1 MAVISSKEFN
11 QRASAVLKIAETEP
25 VYITKWGKVV
35 SVLASYAH
43 YQAQTKSQSLAD
55 AFSGTVP
62 TETLTAE
69 AERQFEQ
76 TLQQVR
82 QQSKMNVPDLSEWE

>member
-35 SVLASYAH
+35 SVLASYSH

-55 AFSGTVP
+55 AFSSTIP
-62 TETLTAE
+62 TAILSTE

-82 QQSKMNVPDLSEWE
+82 QQSKMNIPDLSEWE

>member
-11 QRASAVLKIAETEP
+11 QQASAVLKIAETEP

-43 YQAQTKSQSLAD
+43 YQAQTKSQSLAE
-55 AFSGTVP
+55 AFSGTAS
-62 TETLTAE
+62 TATLSEE
-69 AERQFEQ
+69 AEQQFER

-82 QQSKMNVPDLSEWE
+82 KQSKMSVPDLSEWE

>member
-43 YQAQTKSQSLAD
+43 YQAQTKSQSLAE
-55 AFSGTVP
+55 AFSSTAS
-62 TETLTAE
+62 TATLSEE
-69 AERQFEQ
+69 AEQQFEQ

-82 QQSKMNVPDLSEWE
+82 QQIKIRVPDLSEWE